1 MNYANYFEELRYFAL
16 NNCCILLGSFAVY
29 VRFLIFL
36 YVQND
41 QK

>member
-1 MNYANYFEELRYFAL
+1 MNYANYFEELWHFAL
-16 NNCCILLGSFAVY
+16 NNCGILLGSFAIWVF
-29 VRFLIFL
+29 FLIFL